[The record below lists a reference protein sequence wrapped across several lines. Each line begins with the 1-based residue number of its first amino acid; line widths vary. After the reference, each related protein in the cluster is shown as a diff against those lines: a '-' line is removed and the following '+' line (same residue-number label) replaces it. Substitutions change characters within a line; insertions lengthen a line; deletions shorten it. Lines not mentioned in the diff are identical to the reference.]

1 MNPRSTMKLMTL
13 ALVAAVV
20 AAVCAS
26 SAAAKPRGFNG
37 KIVTNSDNRVTGH
50 EEVYTV
56 DPDGTNETLIS
67 SDDAE
72 VGQWSPDGSMFAL
85 FSNVGETLHNPDTGI
100 GINYGLPDN
109 RYPGLHL
116 YCGVWSPNGQRLA
129 CEGFSDDNPAA
140 TGVYTLRAS
149 DGGDLQ
155 QVTSEPNG
163 DDAPADYSPNGK
175 QLLITK
181 LSFDPFSYGLYTV
194 RTDGTGLRRILP
206 DGINFRFGA
215 GSWSPQ
221 GNEIVFSQRPDDYH
235 SSIWV
240 VHSDG
245 SGLRQLPIAGPC
257 GGLNADPTAY
267 GCFDPI
273 WSPDGQKI
281 VFGRNIDDAQRD
293 LYTVNADGSGLFQV
307 THTPNVDEFNGDW
320 GTHPL
325 TP

>member
-235 SSIWV
+235 SSI
-240 VHSDG
+240 
-245 SGLRQLPIAGPC
+245 
-257 GGLNADPTAY
+257 
-267 GCFDPI
+267 
-273 WSPDGQKI
+273 
-281 VFGRNIDDAQRD
+281 
-293 LYTVNADGSGLFQV
+293 
-307 THTPNVDEFNGDW
+307 
-320 GTHPL
+320 
-325 TP
+325 

>member
-1 MNPRSTMKLMTL
+1 MRKLIVFALL
-13 ALVAAVV
+13 ASVLAAVAAT
-20 AAVCAS
+20 
-26 SAAAKPRGFNG
+26 SAGARPRGVNG
-37 KIVTNSDNRVTGH
+37 KIVTNSDNLVTGH

-56 DPDGTNETLIS
+56 DPNGTDEQLIS
-67 SDDAE
+67 SDEAE
-72 VGQWSPDGSMFAL
+72 AGQWSPNGSMFAL
-85 FSNVGETLHNPDTGI
+85 FSTAGESLFNPDTGI
-100 GINYGLPDN
+100 GINYGLPDT
-109 RYPGLHL
+109 RYPGLL
-116 YCGVWSPNGQRLA
+116 LFCGVWSPNGARLA
-129 CEGFSDDNPAA
+129 CEGFGLDDPSR

-163 DDAPADYSPNGK
+163 DDAPGDYSPNGK
-175 QLLITK
+175 LLLITK
-181 LSFDPFSYGLYTV
+181 LSFDPFNYGLYTV

-206 DGINFRFGA
+206 DGMDFRFGS

-221 GNEIVFSQRPDDYH
+221 GNEIVFSSHYPTGDYH

-257 GGLNADPTAY
+257 GGLNADPTTI
-267 GCFDPI
+267 GCFNPI
-273 WSPDGQKI
+273 WSPDGTKI
-281 VFGRNIDDAQRD
+281 VFGRNADDDQRD

-307 THTPNVDEFNGDW
+307 THTPNISEFNGDW
-320 GTHPL
+320 GTHPV

>member
-1 MNPRSTMKLMTL
+1 MRKLIVF
-13 ALVAAVV
+13 ALFAAAVAAL
-20 AAVCAS
+20 AATP
-26 SAAAKPRGFNG
+26 AAARPRGVNG
-37 KIVTNSDNRVTGH
+37 KIVTNSDNLVTGH

-56 DPDGTNETLIS
+56 DPDGTDQHLIS
-67 SDDAE
+67 SDEAE

-85 FSNVGETLHNPDTGI
+85 FSTAGESLFNPDTGI
-100 GINYGLPDN
+100 GINYGLPDT
-109 RYPGLHL
+109 RYPGLL
-116 YCGVWSPNGQRLA
+116 LFCGVWSPDGGRLA
-129 CEGFSDDNPAA
+129 CEGFGLTDPNR

-163 DDAPADYSPNGK
+163 DDAPGDYSPNGK
-175 QLLITK
+175 LLLITK
-181 LSFDPFSYGLYTV
+181 AIFDPCCTLGLYTV

-206 DGINFRFGA
+206 EGMDFRFGS

-221 GNEIVFSQRPDDYH
+221 GNEIVFSSHFPTGDYH

-245 SGLRQLPIAGPC
+245 TGLRQLPVAGPC
-257 GGLNADPTAY
+257 GGLAADPTTI
-267 GCFDPI
+267 GCFNPI
-273 WSPDGQKI
+273 WSPDGKKI
-281 VFGRNIDDAQRD
+281 VFGRNADDDQRD

-307 THTPNVDEFNGDW
+307 THTPNISEFGGDW
-320 GTHPL
+320 GTHPV